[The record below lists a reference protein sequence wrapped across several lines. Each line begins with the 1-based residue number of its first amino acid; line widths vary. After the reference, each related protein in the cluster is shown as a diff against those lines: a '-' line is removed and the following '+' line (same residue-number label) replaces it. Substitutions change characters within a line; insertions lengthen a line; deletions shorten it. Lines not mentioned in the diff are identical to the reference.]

1 MQLKFIICNMDL
13 SFEKK
18 IIVITRVLKVIME
31 GVFSLLVEENIIL
44 IIIIGRDKKSI
55 NNVID
60 FYSNKGFKL

>member
-1 MQLKFIICNMDL
+1 MDL
-13 SFEKK
+13 GFEKK
-18 IIVITRVLKVIME
+18 IIIITRVLKVIME
-31 GVFSLLVEENIIL
+31 GVFSLLIEENIIP

>member
-55 NNVID
+55 NKVID
-60 FYSNKGFKL
+60 FYLKKGLKL

>member
-18 IIVITRVLKVIME
+18 IIIITRVLKVIME
-31 GVFSLLVEENIIL
+31 AVFSLLVEENIIQ
-44 IIIIGRDKKSI
+44 IIIIGGDKKSI
-55 NNVID
+55 NNDID

>member
-18 IIVITRVLKVIME
+18 IIIITRVLKVIME
-31 GVFSLLVEENIIL
+31 AVFSLLVEENIIQ

-55 NNVID
+55 NNDID

>member
-13 SFEKK
+13 GFENK
-18 IIVITRVLKVIME
+18 IIIITRVLKVIME
-31 GVFSLLVEENIIL
+31 GVFSMLVEENIIP